1 DESQA
6 TIVGKKPHLALLTG
20 GSSATAVFL
29 FNDLLV
35 ITKIF
40 SKKKSSVTYTFR
52 QSFPLCGMLITH
64 SVFGYRG
71 AWTAAASPPSTRNE
85 HDRCK
90 FAEDL
95 RESIAE
101 MDEMEAMRIE
111 AELNRGKGRNAP
123 ASSRNVMEN
132 RDSGV
137 ADVEIDHQQC
147 MDHVHMH
154 GVVVPPPPSCPAPAA
169 PSRLSSNPPPTSI
182 IKRNVL
188 SNSLVDIND
197 PVALAAER
205 LTRRGSVGSLDS
217 GMSVSFQHGSR
228 NALHATSPR
237 HPTEQR
243 SPGRLFGGI
252 FPGRTRKL
260 SASGIPDPK
269 HGQVGESTEV

>member
-1 DESQA
+1 MDNRRLS
-6 TIVGKKPHLALLTG
+6 T
-20 GSSATAVFL
+20 
-29 FNDLLV
+29 FN
-35 ITKIF
+35 
-40 SKKKSSVTYTFR
+40 
-52 QSFPLCGMLITH
+52 
-64 SVFGYRG
+64 
-71 AWTAAASPPSTRNE
+71 ARNE

-111 AELNRGKGRNAP
+111 GELNRGKGRNTGNNA
-123 ASSRNVMEN
+123 RNVMEN

-147 MDHVHMH
+147 VDHVHMH

-197 PVALAAER
+197 PAER
-205 LTRRGSVGSLDS
+205 LQRRGSVGSLDS
-217 GMSVSFQHGSR
+217 GMSVSFQQGSR

-252 FPGRTRKL
+252 FPGRIRKL
-260 SASGIPDPK
+260 SASGIPDAK
-269 HGQVGESTEV
+269 HGQVGKSTEV